1 MFDALLSTFHKHS
14 NLPYHD
20 PTMASKKTN
29 ILILGSG
36 GREHVLGW
44 KLKQSPSC
52 GKLYFAP
59 GNGGTSQLGENLKID
74 PEKVDTKTVDEIDY
88 FCRHNDVSMIIIGP
102 EDPLAKG
109 MADRLAKEGRTI
121 FGPNMAAARLEGDKA
136 WAKQMMRAASIP
148 TAEAKIV
155 DNYEAA
161 VAYIESREGGMVVK
175 AAGLAKG
182 KGVYV
187 CDNQQEALAAIEDI
201 MGKKIFGDAGVQV
214 VIEEK
219 LQGQELSVLALVD
232 GRNIYVLEP
241 AQDHKQAYEGDKGPN
256 TGGMGAYTP
265 TPLATDKLLD
275 QVQRDVLV
283 PTVDILKRDG
293 IDFKGVLYA
302 GLMLTPAGPK
312 VLEFNVRFGD
322 PEVQAM
328 MMRLKGDLVDI
339 LKATAEGRLDQVS
352 IDWDKRCCCC
362 VVMASGGYPGDYQKG
377 KVIKG
382 LKDAEAME
390 DVVVFHAGTK
400 AVDGEVLTAGGRVL
414 NVCAMGKDI
423 KEAQAKANAA
433 CEKIHFEGAQYR
445 KDIGY
450 RVMK

>member
-1 MFDALLSTFHKHS
+1 
-14 NLPYHD
+14 
-20 PTMASKKTN
+20 
-29 ILILGSG
+29 
-36 GREHVLGW
+36 
-44 KLKQSPSC
+44 
-52 GKLYFAP
+52 
-59 GNGGTSQLGENLKID
+59 
-74 PEKVDTKTVDEIDY
+74 
-88 FCRHNDVSMIIIGP
+88 
-102 EDPLAKG
+102 
-109 MADRLAKEGRTI
+109 
-121 FGPNMAAARLEGDKA
+121 
-136 WAKQMMRAASIP
+136 MMRAASIP
-148 TAEAKIV
+148 TAEAKVV

-161 VAYIESREGGMVVK
+161 VTYIESREGGMVVK

-187 CDNQQEALAAIEDI
+187 CDNAQEALAAVEDI
-201 MGKKIFGDAGVQV
+201 MVKKIFGEAGDQV
-214 VIEEK
+214 IIEEK

-232 GRNIYVLEP
+232 GKNIYVLEP

-265 TPLATDKLLD
+265 TPLATDKLLS

-328 MMRLKGDLVDI
+328 MMRLKGDLLEI

-362 VVMASGGYPGDYQKG
+362 VVMASGGYPGEYQKG

-382 LKDAEAME
+382 IKDAEAMD

-400 AVDGEVLTAGGRVL
+400 AVVPLDQDGLG
-414 NVCAMGKDI
+414 
-423 KEAQAKANAA
+423 NA
-433 CEKIHFEGAQYR
+433 EPDFTRG
-445 KDIGY
+445 
-450 RVMK
+450 